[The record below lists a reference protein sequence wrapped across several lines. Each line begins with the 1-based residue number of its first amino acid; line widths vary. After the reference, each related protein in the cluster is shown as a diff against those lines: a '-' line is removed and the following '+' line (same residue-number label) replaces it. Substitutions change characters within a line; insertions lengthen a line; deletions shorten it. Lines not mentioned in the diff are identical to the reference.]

1 MKSKILTLVFAAVM
15 MVSMTACGTTN
26 NADNPNAG
34 QGSGSTSVGDNSAN
48 NGTGDGL
55 NNGTTGNENG
65 NSSGILG
72 NEGTGSQS
80 GVLDNNGTVN
90 GTDGTNAA
98 GSSAGSA
105 SGASAQRDGQPIV
118 RSATYEQM
126 LRNARIHDTDG
137 DLTDGENAV
146 TPGILY

>member
-1 MKSKILTLVFAAVM
+1 MKSKILPLVFAAVM

-48 NGTGDGL
+48 GGTDD
-55 NNGTTGNENG
+55 GTTGNESGSNG
-65 NSSGILG
+65 GVLG

-80 GVLDNNGTVN
+80 GALDNNGTVN
-90 GTDGTNAA
+90 GTGG
-98 GSSAGSA
+98 GSASGSAGSA
-105 SGASAQRDGQPIV
+105 SGASAQRGGQPIV

-126 LRNARIHDTDG
+126 LHNARIHDTDG

-146 TPGILY
+146 TPGIVH